1 MWQQKINV
9 APAKISLSAFSLIEV
24 LMASALG
31 AFLLLL
37 VASSLC
43 RFLLHTNQ
51 TKRTALLASRSS
63 PVTKLLPTAFS
74 THWLSRLSQNRQ

>member
-37 VASSLC
+37 VASSYAD
-43 RFLLHTNQ
+43 FYYTQ
-51 TKRTALLASRSS
+51 TKQKNSS
-63 PVTKLLPTAFS
+63 TCKQKLTS
-74 THWLSRLSQNRQ
+74 Y